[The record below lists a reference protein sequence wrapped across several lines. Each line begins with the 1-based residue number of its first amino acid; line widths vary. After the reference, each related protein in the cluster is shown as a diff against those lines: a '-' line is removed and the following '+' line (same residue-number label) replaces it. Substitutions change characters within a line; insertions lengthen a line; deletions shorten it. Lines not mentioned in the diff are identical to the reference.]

1 LREIIN
7 FLVFLMQWLVVC
19 IFRIRFSRKRTG
31 AIERV
36 ARTKCGGVSS
46 DARR

>member
-1 LREIIN
+1 
-7 FLVFLMQWLVVC
+7 MQWLVVC
-19 IFRIRFSRKRTG
+19 IFRIRFSRKRAG

-36 ARTKCGGVSS
+36 ARARCGDVSS